1 MCRQAP
7 GGRIRLPA
15 QQPQWVACSIFFLRQ
30 VLEEERYSVDE
41 FESVLLKD
49 IPENGKV
56 PCERVCDATARMI
69 LNFAVSLKH
78 NLACILMLAGIS
90 GWDSVVF

>member
-1 MCRQAP
+1 MSPSA
-7 GGRIRLPA
+7 GRPN
-15 QQPQWVACSIFFLRQ
+15 PVARAAAADGCLLEFFLRQ
-30 VLEEERYSVDE
+30 VEEAERYSVDE

-56 PCERVCDATARMI
+56 PCERVCDATARMT